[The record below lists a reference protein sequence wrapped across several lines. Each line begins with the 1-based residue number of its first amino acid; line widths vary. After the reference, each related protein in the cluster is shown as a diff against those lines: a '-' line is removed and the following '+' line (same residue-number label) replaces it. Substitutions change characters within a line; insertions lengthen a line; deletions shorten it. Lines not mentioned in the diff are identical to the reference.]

1 MLTLSLSLLQVCVR
15 LLSNQYVYSDK
26 VATLVQDAAYLHAS
40 LTGNE
45 ADAASIPISHIDGT
59 ILHAHS
65 SHPVHAANPSLY
77 RVPWKVLNNG
87 NELLLLLGVGISWHL
102 TIRF

>member
-1 MLTLSLSLLQVCVR
+1 MWLLHPFACVSLSIPQVCVR

-59 ILHAHS
+59 S
-65 SHPVHAANPSLY
+65 
-77 RVPWKVLNNG
+77 
-87 NELLLLLGVGISWHL
+87 
-102 TIRF
+102 

>member
-1 MLTLSLSLLQVCVR
+1 MCVR

-59 ILHAHS
+59 SKPPPPTLIPLSQFMLHTINCIECLGKMPFCSADF
-65 SHPVHAANPSLY
+65 VLTNPL
-77 RVPWKVLNNG
+77 LNCFFFPP
-87 NELLLLLGVGISWHL
+87 LD
-102 TIRF
+102 T